1 MNCSVLP
8 VLGSVVLVLGLDD
21 KTLTGIV
28 IGLAFTPPPELHL
41 EALEVSFILDHLHK
55 TLQQNTI
62 LVDQFSSIARHSSIN
77 ILFLID
83 TSYFF
88 FKSTTP
94 FPIA

>member
-55 TLQQNTI
+55 TL
-62 LVDQFSSIARHSSIN
+62 
-77 ILFLID
+77 
-83 TSYFF
+83 
-88 FKSTTP
+88 
-94 FPIA
+94 